1 MKTTEENAPYAVIAC
16 RWGWINNGFSVMC
29 ATNDLEKAKRE
40 ADVCAYYRGGK
51 YGVGVFD
58 SGGKQVYH
66 SASSYGEKELHT
78 NHRIDAF
85 ESVGCHVYCEL
96 ESGKELEIDKI
107 KKRYDDAVRMHEIMV
122 RLDENPAS
130 GC

>member
-1 MKTTEENAPYAVIAC
+1 MKTNEENAPYAVIAC

-29 ATNDLEKAKRE
+29 VTNDLEKAKRE
-40 ADVCAYYRGGK
+40 ADEYADYRGGK

-58 SGGKQVYH
+58 ASGKQVYH
-66 SASSYGEKELHT
+66 SASLHGEKELHI

-96 ESGKELEIDKI
+96 ESGKDLNVDKI
-107 KKRYDDAVRMHEIMV
+107 KERYDDAVRTQKIMV
-122 RLDENPAS
+122 GLDEKPR
-130 GC
+130 